1 MAVCYED
8 LPNEIRALIWK
19 YRTIH
24 RETMRKKAA
33 TIIYRNLAK
42 NYNKKALI
50 ELSKNLA
57 EGLAEED
64 AAAAEEEGD
73 DYDVYDT
80 IMFFDAYYREIAE
93 YDMEDGTMTLHNAAT
108 EYLSDI
114 RNVIADLD
122 MPDGHDAGD
131 GIYAVEL
138 EGDIHSARDRFAE
151 RGRV

>member
-24 RETMRKKAA
+24 RETMCKKAA

-42 NYNKKALI
+42 NYNKKVLI

-57 EGLAEED
+57 EGIAED

-80 IMFFDAYYREIAE
+80 IMFFDAYHREIAE
-93 YDMEDGTMTLHNAAT
+93 YDMEDGTMTLHSAAT

-114 RNVIADLD
+114 RNVIADFD

-131 GIYAVEL
+131 GIHAVEL
-138 EGDIHSARDRFAE
+138 EADIHSARNRFAE

>member
-42 NYNKKALI
+42 NYTKKALI

-57 EGLAEED
+57 EGLAED

-80 IMFFDAYYREIAE
+80 IVLFDAYYREIAE
-93 YDMEDGTMTLHNAAT
+93 YDMEDGTMTLHSAAT